1 MTLKTAANGAHKNLP
16 IIFPS
21 KEEKIVPMACE
32 FFSGD
37 RMLAVGG
44 MDNVVT
50 LFDRTQTTC
59 EKKKVLVG
67 HEGYISAIKML
78 GDKMV
83 TEAGLTYLPP
93 HESLGM
99 SHTPPARLTGFN
111 RWWTDGTVG
120 KL

>member
-1 MTLKTAANGAHKNLP
+1 MPRRPQVLALTDRQQLALAEEENREANQAAAAAAPRRGAVVRASLCQTAAWMAKFGARMP
-16 IIFPS
+16 TRS
-21 KEEKIVPMACE
+21 E
-32 FFSGD
+32 FVW
-37 RMLAVGG
+37 R
-44 MDNVVT
+44 VT
-50 LFDRTQTTC
+50 RLMF
-59 EKKKVLVG
+59 G
-67 HEGYISAIKML
+67 L

-99 SHTPPARLTGFN
+99 SHTPPARLTGFH

>member
-1 MTLKTAANGAHKNLP
+1 MQVRASLCQTATWMAKFGARMP
-16 IIFPS
+16 TRS
-21 KEEKIVPMACE
+21 E
-32 FFSGD
+32 FVW
-37 RMLAVGG
+37 R
-44 MDNVVT
+44 VT
-50 LFDRTQTTC
+50 RLMF
-59 EKKKVLVG
+59 G
-67 HEGYISAIKML
+67 L

-99 SHTPPARLTGFN
+99 SHTPPARLTGFH